1 MTEIDMLK
9 KWQDILPTLNDDGL
23 KLLEHFIGRLIS
35 ENDRYTTT
43 DPDRLQ
49 KYRQREK
56 ERAEADAKE
65 QEEFM
70 QRQKE
75 IKACE
80 AEKTAFEA
88 ISIYRLY
95 RRNRTME
102 MLGQQDLAM
111 IFCDEEIDELFE
123 DLRAAHRYDF
133 SFNNAVD
140 GFLLGFICGKRKER
154 ARRKRGQTA

>member
-1 MTEIDMLK
+1 MTETDMLK
-9 KWQDILPTLNDDGL
+9 KWQDILPALNADGL

-35 ENDRYTTT
+35 GNDRYTTA
-43 DPDRLQ
+43 DSDRLQ

-75 IKACE
+75 IKARE
-80 AEKTAFEA
+80 TERTAFEA
-88 ISIYRLY
+88 ISLY
-95 RRNRTME
+95 QRNRTME
-102 MLGQQDLAM
+102 MLGHQDLAM
-111 IFCDEEIDELFE
+111 IFCDEEIKELFE
-123 DLRAAHRYDF
+123 DLRAAHKYDF

-140 GFLLGFICGKRKER
+140 GFLLGFLCGKRKER

>member
-23 KLLEHFIGRLIS
+23 KCLDYFMGRLICG
-35 ENDRYTTT
+35 NDRYTTA

-56 ERAEADAKE
+56 EREEADAKE

-75 IKACE
+75 IKARE
-80 AEKTAFEA
+80 AERAAFEA
-88 ISIYRLY
+88 IPLY

-102 MLGQQDLAM
+102 MLEKQNLAT
-111 IFCDEEIDELFE
+111 IFCDEEIDKLFD
-123 DLRAAHRYDF
+123 DLMVALKYDF
-133 SFNNAVD
+133 SFDNAIN

-154 ARRKRGQTA
+154 ARRKRG

>member
-1 MTEIDMLK
+1 MEIDMLK

-23 KLLEHFIGRLIS
+23 NLLEHFIGRLIS
-35 ENDRYTTT
+35 GNDRYTTT

-75 IKACE
+75 IKARE
-80 AEKTAFEA
+80 AERTAFEA
-88 ISIYRLY
+88 ISLY
-95 RRNRTME
+95 QRNRTME
-102 MLGQQDLAM
+102 MLGNQDLTI
-111 IFCDEEIDELFE
+111 IFCDDEIDKLFE

-154 ARRKRGQTA
+154 TRRKRRQTA